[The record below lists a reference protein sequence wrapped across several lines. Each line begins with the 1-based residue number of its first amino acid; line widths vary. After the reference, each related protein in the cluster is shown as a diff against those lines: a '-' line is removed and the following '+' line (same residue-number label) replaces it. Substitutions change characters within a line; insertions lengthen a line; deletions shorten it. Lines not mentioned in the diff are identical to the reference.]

1 MSCDILNLEWSSS
14 GRDREAATLICN
26 ALRRKGY
33 KVIEAS
39 IFNYQYYLMKYRPRL
54 FYAAD
59 PKGASINY
67 RAVKF
72 AHHIGVPVVSLTAE
86 GNYTLEAL
94 EAMFWG
100 HIADRELLEQL
111 NLQWSSRARNLV
123 LKLDASLADQVK
135 VAGGVGFDR
144 YRIYQFYKKEDWMRK
159 YHLDYPHM
167 VGYAGWGFDACYRE
181 KEARQMEKVYGQ
193 EQVELFRQ
201 ERVQVNEILKKLI
214 KQNKDTLFLLKEHP
228 GVTDPSKSELVG
240 LKHYPNVLYIKNEEA
255 IADCLSGCD
264 VWMTFEST
272 TCLEAWLLDKPT
284 IVINPLSRS
293 FIRSSVH
300 KGCVILRN
308 CEAVQKCLTVHF
320 KSGSIPEFEAKED
333 ARRHVI
339 EETIQWTDGK
349 NHLRAAYWF
358 EKVLA
363 ESPRSN
369 MHIGIRDMLKAFWQN
384 ILFGG
389 ARYLPFLPKFRAYAQ
404 ARQRFRRSELEEL
417 TRRYKP
423 YLDAFDQNNPLTE
436 QDIEELE
443 RMNQ

>member
-1 MSCDILNLEWSSS
+1 MNCDILNLEWSSS

-26 ALRRKGY
+26 VLRRKGY

-39 IFNYQYYLMKYRPRL
+39 VFNYRYYLMKYRPRL
-54 FYAAD
+54 LYAAD

-67 RAVKF
+67 QAVKF
-72 AHHIGVPVVSLTAE
+72 AHQLGVPVVTLTAE
-86 GNYTLEAL
+86 GNYTPEAI
-94 EAMFWG
+94 ETMFWG
-100 HIADRELLEQL
+100 HISDRELLEKL

-123 LKLDASLADQVK
+123 LKLDASLASQVK

-144 YRIYQFYKKEDWMRK
+144 YHIYQFYKKEDWMRK
-159 YHLDYPHM
+159 YYLNHRHM
-167 VGYAGWGFDACYRE
+167 VGYASWGFDSCYRDN
-181 KEARQMEKVYGQ
+181 EASQMEGLYGK

-201 ERVQVNEILKKLI
+201 ERLQVNEILRELI
-214 KQNKDTLFLLKEHP
+214 ERNEDTLFLLKEHP
-228 GVTDPSKSELVG
+228 GVTDPSKTELVG
-240 LKHYPNVLYIKNEEA
+240 LKHYPNVLYTKNEEA

-264 VWMTFEST
+264 IWMAFEST

-284 IVINPLSRS
+284 ILINPLSQNP
-293 FIRSSVH
+293 IRSSVH

-308 CEAVQKCLTVHF
+308 YEAVQECLTMYF
-320 KSGSIPEFEAKED
+320 ESGSIPKFKAKGNT
-333 ARRHVI
+333 RRRI
-339 EETIQWTDGK
+339 LEETIQWTDGK

-358 EKVLA
+358 EKALA

-384 ILFGG
+384 TLFQG
-389 ARYLPFLPKFRAYAQ
+389 ARYLPFLPKFRAYAP

-423 YLDAFDQNNPLTE
+423 YLEAFDQANPLTE

-443 RMNQ
+443 RINR